1 MPRPASPTTALEPVQ
16 QAADG
21 RGIGVQSGA
30 SPVDHG
36 PRDRVCVPFELG
48 VFALA
53 ALAIG
58 TASVVAGVV
67 LAVAVPINAALLT
80 AFGQWEN

>member
-1 MPRPASPTTALEPVQ
+1 M
-16 QAADG
+16 
-21 RGIGVQSGA
+21 
-30 SPVDHG
+30 
-36 PRDRVCVPFELG
+36 PFELG